1 MPALITDLLDRSAR
15 LYPHRRAVRI
25 MGGPS
30 LTYTELRH
38 RIERVAGALTRS
50 GVRRGDRVAVMAPA
64 GLAFFDAYLGAAWL
78 GAAAVPFS
86 TRLAPAEIARQLADA
101 NPRAAIVG
109 QEYGQKMAQAAP
121 GGLLLLEHGSPEY
134 RRLLSVSDSTPIAA
148 QAVDTALII
157 YTSGTTGDPKGVCL
171 SHTALTFNAY
181 VTAVSQGLRHSD
193 VYLSATP
200 LYHASAGLRVA
211 TMLVDGQTHVV
222 LPSFDP
228 QGAMSAISDGGVT
241 TTIMVSTQLQRI
253 LDSPGF
259 DPARFRSMRLL
270 LYGAASTRSN
280 LVRRMMSV
288 LPCDLYHG
296 YGLTEATAVCSALGP
311 QDHHRIAE
319 EESAGLSCGRPI
331 VGVDIDIR
339 TPEGRVTE
347 PAEVGELLVR
357 TPKLMSGYWKQPEA
371 TAQTIRHGWLHT
383 GDLGYRDREGYIYL
397 AGRIKELIISG
408 GVNIHPPQIE
418 DALSHHPKVAE
429 VAVIGLPDRDWGEA
443 VTAVV
448 VPRPGAAPTLED
460 IGQWVGDRLASHMK
474 PKRLILT
481 DRLPRGATGKVQK
494 HRLVAMHGESEN
506 DR

>member
-15 LYPHRRAVRI
+15 LYPDRVAVRI
-25 MGGPS
+25 VGGPS
-30 LTYTELRH
+30 LTYAELRE
-38 RIERVAGALTRS
+38 RVERVAGALART
-50 GVRRGDRVAVMAPA
+50 GVARGDRVAVMAPA

-86 TRLAPAEIARQLADA
+86 SRLAPAEIARQLADA
-101 NPRAAIVG
+101 DPRAAIVG
-109 QEYGQKMAQAAP
+109 QEYGQKMAQAAK
-121 GGLLLLEHGSPEY
+121 GGMSLLEHGSPEY
-134 RRLLSVSDSTPIAA
+134 RRLLSSSDPTPIAA
-148 QAVDTALII
+148 QVEDTALII
-157 YTSGTTGDPKGVCL
+157 YTSGTTGEPKGVCL
-171 SHTALTFNAY
+171 SHAALTFNAY
-181 VTAVSQGLRHSD
+181 VTSVSQELRHSD

-211 TMLVDGQTHVV
+211 TMLVDGQTHAV

-228 QGAMSAISDGGVT
+228 EAAMSAIAAWGVT

-253 LDSPGF
+253 LDSPHF
-259 DPARFRSMRLL
+259 DPDRFRSMRLL

-280 LVRRMMSV
+280 LVQRMVSA
-288 LPCDLYHG
+288 LPCGLYHG

-311 QDHHRIAE
+311 EDHHRIAE
-319 EESAGLSCGRPI
+319 AESGGLSCGRPI

-339 TPEGRVTE
+339 TPDGRETE
-347 PAEVGELLVR
+347 PGEVGELLVR

-371 TAQTIRHGWLHT
+371 TAQAIRNGWLHT
-383 GDLGYRDREGYIYL
+383 GDLGYRDQSGDIYL

-418 DALSHHPKVAE
+418 DALSHHPGVAE
-429 VAVIGLPDRDWGEA
+429 VAVIGLPDHLWGEA

-448 VPRPGAAPTLED
+448 VPRPGPTPTLQD
-460 IGQWVGDRLASHMK
+460 LADWVGARLASHMK
-474 PKRLILT
+474 PKQLILT

-494 HRLVAMHGESEN
+494 HLLVEMHTNREN
-506 DR
+506 SQ